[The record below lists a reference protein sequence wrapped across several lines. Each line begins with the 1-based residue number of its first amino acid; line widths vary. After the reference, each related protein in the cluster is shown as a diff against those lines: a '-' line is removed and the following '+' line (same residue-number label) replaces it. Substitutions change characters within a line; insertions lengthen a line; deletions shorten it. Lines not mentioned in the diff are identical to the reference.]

1 MQLKTLLTS
10 LEQPP
15 LNVHVVGTAHSTQF
29 IASDTTNWAQYAA
42 SIDNT
47 DITGIAYDSRKVQE
61 GGLFIAVPGYH
72 TDGRRF
78 LADAAKRGAI
88 AALGEPLQHETS
100 TALPLSYIEV
110 NDVRVALA
118 NLSCA
123 FYRYPA
129 HHLCTI
135 GVTGTDGKTTTCN
148 LISAILE
155 AAGLQT
161 G

>member
-78 LADAAKRGAI
+78 LADAAKRGVDCRAWR
-88 AALGEPLQHETS
+88 T
-100 TALPLSYIEV
+100 
-110 NDVRVALA
+110 VA
-118 NLSCA
+118 
-123 FYRYPA
+123 
-129 HHLCTI
+129 T
-135 GVTGTDGKTTTCN
+135 
-148 LISAILE
+148 
-155 AAGLQT
+155 
-161 G
+161 